1 MNNGCARK
9 QCRQFLRT
17 HQRDRRFGL
26 LCLCGATML
35 QKVRGE
41 VAQVCRVLY
50 RAFAGFLPKE
60 RRFLK
65 RSSGQSVPSASSLL
79 GLAGKAQASLSLMRL
94 RMSSLVIVMVS
105 PRSIWAMPSRTWA
118 PPSWLERMCCVSCS
132 LSHSSYGIMTTL
144 RPRELMMTGS
154 ESSTQVRIVSA
165 RFCLA
170 AVYESIRG
178 VMSEMYRITVLLS
191 SKLQTNLKNH
201 DKPQI

>member
-1 MNNGCARK
+1 
-9 QCRQFLRT
+9 
-17 HQRDRRFGL
+17 
-26 LCLCGATML
+26 ML
-35 QKVRGE
+35 QRVRGG

-50 RAFAGFLPKE
+50 RVFAEFLPKE

-65 RSSGQSVPSASSLL
+65 RSSGQSVPSALSLL
-79 GLAGKAQASLSLMRL
+79 GLVGKAQASLSLMRL
-94 RMSSLVIVMVS
+94 RMSSFVIGMVS

-118 PPSWLERMCCVSCS
+118 DPSWLERMCWVSCS

-144 RPRELMMTGS
+144 RPRELMIMGR

-178 VMSEMYRITVLLS
+178 VMLEMYRIAVRLS
-191 SKLQTNLKNH
+191 SEL
-201 DKPQI
+201 